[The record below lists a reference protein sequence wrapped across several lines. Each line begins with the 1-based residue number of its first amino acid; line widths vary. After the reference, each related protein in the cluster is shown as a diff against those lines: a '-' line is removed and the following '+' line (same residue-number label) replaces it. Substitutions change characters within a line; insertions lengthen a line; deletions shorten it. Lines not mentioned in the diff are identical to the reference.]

1 MSRRLLFLL
10 PLLAPPLLAQTP
22 PPAEDDMFALGQEL
36 FETYAPAEIKK
47 DYAFPSRA
55 QWDDF
60 VARLE
65 KTRAT
70 GSFADLAAF
79 EPEARSAL
87 AALRILPLNR
97 GYADWLEQRIGEIV
111 VARNAVALAGQR
123 PPPPRDPRLPAPP
136 RRVQDDVPL
145 YDLWVGRV
153 RAQPRPARAD
163 EFVAD
168 MKTIFAAEGVPA
180 ELAWIAE
187 TESMF
192 NPDAE
197 SPAGARGLYQFMP
210 VTAKAEGLS
219 LFPFDERTHPEK
231 SARAAASLLRRL
243 HGQFGS
249 WPLTLAAYN
258 AGEGRV
264 RRTLKAQ
271 NARTFAQI
279 ADALPTETRLY
290 VPKVLATVSV
300 REGVEPSNLP
310 APKTK

>member
-1 MSRRLLFLL
+1 MSRFLAMLLLFTASL
-10 PLLAPPLLAQTP
+10 PAQTP
-22 PPAEDDMFALGQEL
+22 APAEDDLFALGQEL
-36 FETYAPAEIKK
+36 FENYVPDEIKK

-70 GSFADLAAF
+70 GSFAELAAY
-79 EPEARSAL
+79 EPEARNAL

-97 GYADWLEQRIGEIV
+97 SYTDWLEKRIEEIV
-111 VARNAVALAGQR
+111 VARNAVALAGQN
-123 PPPPRDPRLPAPP
+123 PPPPGDPRLPAPP
-136 RRVQDDVPL
+136 RRTQDDVPL
-145 YDLWVGRV
+145 YDLWVNRV

-168 MKTIFAAEGVPA
+168 MKKIFAAEGVPA
-180 ELAWIAE
+180 EFAWIAE

-210 VTAKAEGLS
+210 VTAKAQGLS
-219 LFPFDERTHPEK
+219 LFPFDERTNPEK
-231 SARAAASLLRRL
+231 SAVAAAGLLRRL
-243 HGQFGS
+243 HSQFGS

-264 RRTLKAQ
+264 RRTLKAE

-290 VPKVLATVSV
+290 VPKVLATVAV
-300 REGVEPSNLP
+300 REGVDPSALP
-310 APKTK
+310 APTRR

>member
-1 MSRRLLFLL
+1 MSRLLALL
-10 PLLAPPLLAQTP
+10 PLLAAPLLAQNP
-22 PPAEDDMFALGQEL
+22 VPAEDDLFALGQEL
-36 FETYAPAEIKK
+36 FETYAPEEVKK
-47 DYAFPSRA
+47 DYAFPTRA

-70 GSFADLAAF
+70 GSFAELAAY
-79 EPEARSAL
+79 EPEARNAL
-87 AALRILPLNR
+87 AALRILPINR
-97 GYADWLEQRIGEIV
+97 SYADWLEKRIEEIV
-111 VARNAVALAGQR
+111 VARNAVALSDPR
-123 PPPPRDPRLPAPP
+123 PSPPRDPRLPAPP
-136 RRVQDDVPL
+136 RRTRDDVPL
-145 YDLWVGRV
+145 YDLWVNRV

-168 MKTIFAAEGVPA
+168 MKKIFTAEGVPA

-192 NPDAE
+192 NPEAE

-210 VTAKAEGLS
+210 VTAKAQGLS
-219 LFPFDERTHPEK
+219 LFPFDERKDPEK

-243 HGQFGS
+243 HGRFGS

-264 RRTLKAQ
+264 RRTLNAQ
-271 NARTFAQI
+271 NATTFAGI
-279 ADALPTETRLY
+279 AEALPTETRLY
-290 VPKVLATVSV
+290 VPKVLATVAV
-300 REGVEPSNLP
+300 REGTEPSALP
-310 APKTK
+310 PPTPR

>member
-1 MSRRLLFLL
+1 MSRFLALLLLFAASL
-10 PLLAPPLLAQTP
+10 PAQTP
-22 PPAEDDMFALGQEL
+22 APAEDDLFALGQEL
-36 FETYAPAEIKK
+36 FETYVPDEIKK
-47 DYAFPSRA
+47 DYTFPSRA

-70 GSFADLAAF
+70 GSFAELAAY
-79 EPEARSAL
+79 EPEARNAL

-97 GYADWLEQRIGEIV
+97 SYTDWLEKRIEEIA
-111 VARNAVALAGQR
+111 VARTAVALAGQ
-123 PPPPRDPRLPAPP
+123 PPPPPDDPGLPVPP
-136 RRVQDDVPL
+136 RSVQDDVPL
-145 YDLWVGRV
+145 YDLWVSRV

-168 MKTIFAAEGVPA
+168 MKKIFAAEGVPP
-180 ELAWIAE
+180 EFAWIAE

-210 VTAKAEGLS
+210 VTAKAQGLS

-231 SARAAASLLRRL
+231 SALAAAGLLRRL

-290 VPKVLATVSV
+290 VPKVLATVAV
-300 REGVEPSNLP
+300 REGLDPSALP
-310 APKTK
+310 APRAK

>member
-1 MSRRLLFLL
+1 
-10 PLLAPPLLAQTP
+10 
-22 PPAEDDMFALGQEL
+22 
-36 FETYAPAEIKK
+36 
-47 DYAFPSRA
+47 
-55 QWDDF
+55 
-60 VARLE
+60 
-65 KTRAT
+65 
-70 GSFADLAAF
+70 
-79 EPEARSAL
+79 
-87 AALRILPLNR
+87 
-97 GYADWLEQRIGEIV
+97 
-111 VARNAVALAGQR
+111 
-123 PPPPRDPRLPAPP
+123 
-136 RRVQDDVPL
+136 
-145 YDLWVGRV
+145 LWVGRV

-168 MKTIFAAEGVPA
+168 MKKIFAAEGVPA

-210 VTAKAEGLS
+210 VTAKAQGLS

-243 HGQFGS
+243 HGLFGS

-258 AGEGRV
+258 AGEGRI

-271 NARTFAQI
+271 NAITFAGI
-279 ADALPTETRLY
+279 ADALPAETRLY

-300 REGVEPSNLP
+300 REGMDPSTLS
-310 APKTK
+310 APKAK